1 MMETYHD
8 YVQERISRHPDT
20 ETKACERALELIEE
34 CRTLLSNQQ
43 GTPKERESGL
53 KKLSTR

>member
-20 ETKACERALELIEE
+20 ETKVCEWVLELIEE

-43 GTPKERESGL
+43 GTPKNE
-53 KKLSTR
+53 KAA